1 MEASLELKDGEE
13 LVSADRGFRLGF
25 FNLTPN
31 NYYLGIWYNGD
42 RFSDVVWVA
51 NPDAPIFGKSSS
63 LTIDDY
69 GSLKISY
76 GASNTSAV
84 LLDTGN
90 FVLQELNSDGTVKQD
105 LSWRNV
111 VVPDFGSFSFGM
123 NKDPKPG
130 NEFVILWHGE
140 AHWTGGFS
148 NKKVYQSWPTNG
160 FTLPDQ
166 RGAYYSF
173 VKITNE
179 NETYFNY
186 STSNDATFTR
196 LRINHLGNLYLCER
210 LLVECC
216 TLSPAS
222 NEGCVKQTL
231 PECRRHDYTFIQN
244 SAYIVD
250 GDVFVFNES
259 DNLTRVDCQN
269 RCLNNCSCVAYA
281 SSKQDDIGCKTTSC

>member
-1 MEASLELKDGEE
+1 
-13 LVSADRGFRLGF
+13 
-25 FNLTPN
+25 
-31 NYYLGIWYNGD
+31 
-42 RFSDVVWVA
+42 
-51 NPDAPIFGKSSS
+51 
-63 LTIDDY
+63 
-69 GSLKISY
+69 
-76 GASNTSAV
+76 
-84 LLDTGN
+84 
-90 FVLQELNSDGTVKQD
+90 
-105 LSWRNV
+105 
-111 VVPDFGSFSFGM
+111 M

-140 AHWTGGFS
+140 AYWTGGFS
-148 NKKVYQSWPTNG
+148 NEKGYQSWPTNG

-166 RGAYYSF
+166 RGVYYSF

-186 STSNDATFTR
+186 SSNDAIFPR

-210 LLVECC
+210 LLVECS

-222 NEGCVKQTL
+222 SGGFVKQTL
-231 PECRRHDYTFIQN
+231 PECRRHDYTFIKD

-250 GDVFVFNES
+250 GDVFEFNES

-281 SSKQDDIGCKTTSC
+281 SSKQDDIGCKIWTRVPSIEWCENAQTIYFLEYKGIVHNSKHSCTVDEFCQLSMFWDGFPLLPLELSSSTVAMLPLLLLHEA